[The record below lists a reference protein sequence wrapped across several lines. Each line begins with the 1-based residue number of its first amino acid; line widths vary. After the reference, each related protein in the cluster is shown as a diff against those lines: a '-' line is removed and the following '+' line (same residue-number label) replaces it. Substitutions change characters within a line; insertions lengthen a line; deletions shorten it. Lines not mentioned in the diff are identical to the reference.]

1 MAVASWKISCY
12 ILPKPEPFDIA
23 AAALIIER
31 AGGMVTDING
41 SPWSPFSGSLVA
53 TNKVIH
59 EKLLHTLKT

>member
-1 MAVASWKISCY
+1 MAVASGKISGY